1 MAYVAVDRD
10 GTEFIYSHLPERWN
24 GVCWSVPEY
33 LFGHEISLPPG
44 TIRKLIGR
52 DLTWSDDPVELTE
65 EMMKTPQH

>member
-1 MAYVAVDRD
+1 MDGKLCIFDAVV
-10 GTEFIYSHLPERWN
+10 E
-24 GVCWSVPEY
+24 V
-33 LFGHEISLPPG
+33 PPG